1 MSTPSGRPRGTRTDD
16 LLALTEPARA
26 LVSAGALAAGSPLL
40 RFAPRGEPHPVVVLP
55 GWLASDASTRTL
67 RRWIGRLGHPVV
79 GWDLGRNHGPRP
91 EVVDGVR
98 ALVQRLADE
107 HGGPVSIVGQS
118 LGGIFARRLAERS
131 PQLVRQVVSLG
142 SPVAGVPS
150 RPRRAAVG
158 AGMYQEYRRLRAVR
172 DVRPAPAL
180 PVPST
185 SVYSRWDGVVDWRT
199 CLQQEGPIS
208 ENVAVHASHLGMG
221 LDPAVLWVVAD
232 RLAQPRGAWRPFQ
245 RPTRLGLRA
254 FFPAG

>member
-1 MSTPSGRPRGTRTDD
+1 MSTPTGRPRPARTDD

-26 LVSAGALAAGSPLL
+26 LVSAGALAAGALPLRL
-40 RFAPRGEPHPVVVLP
+40 APRGEPHPVVVLP
-55 GWLASDASTRTL
+55 GWLASDVSTRTL
-67 RRWIGRLGHPVV
+67 RGWLRRLGYPVV

-98 ALVQRLADE
+98 DLVRRLADE

-131 PQLVRQVVSLG
+131 PRLVRQVVSLG
-142 SPVAGVPS
+142 SPFAAAPARS
-150 RPRRAAVG
+150 RRAASG
-158 AGMYQEYRRLRAVR
+158 AGMYGEYRRLRAVA
-172 DVRPAPAL
+172 DVRPAPPL

-199 CLQQEGPIS
+199 CLQQEGPTS
-208 ENVAVHASHLGMG
+208 ENVAVHAAHLGMG

-232 RLAQPRGAWRPFQ
+232 RLAQPRGGWQPFRRPD
-245 RPTRLGLRA
+245 RLPLRA
-254 FFPAG
+254 LFPDG